1 MKMLQ
6 LKNLNLI
13 SIKTKK
19 IRKIRLKVKNT
30 FKLGSGGMHM
40 IQKMAWNTFKNTGDI
55 NTFLELKQIDNIELN
70 LNGELDGTIKDEGN
84 SISRE

>member
-1 MKMLQ
+1 MD
-6 LKNLNLI
+6 
-13 SIKTKK
+13 
-19 IRKIRLKVKNT
+19 
-30 FKLGSGGMHM
+30 M

-70 LNGELDGTIKDEGN
+70 LNGEVNGTNKNEGN